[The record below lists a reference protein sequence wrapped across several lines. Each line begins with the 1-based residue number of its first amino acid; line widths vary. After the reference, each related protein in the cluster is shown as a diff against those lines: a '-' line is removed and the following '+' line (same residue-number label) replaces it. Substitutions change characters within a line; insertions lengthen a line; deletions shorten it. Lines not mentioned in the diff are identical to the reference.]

1 METTPK
7 TLSSFSKIIELTM
20 IKKNYRLQL
29 AKMLKLYKEYSTDEA
44 MLIVESDKDTLEVG
58 DEVFVETEEG
68 VTPAQDGEYNDT
80 VNNKIYVVAGG
91 TITEIREKE
100 QENNAE
106 EGNQEGNQEGSQE
119 ENMEN
124 NEGSDNGSDN
134 GNSQDGT
141 GSTSEMETENET
153 LKAENEA
160 LKSKVAELEATVS
173 DLEDQIAA
181 YKAKEEETEPSAEE
195 AEKFASM
202 KPKTELEKKL
212 ETAKLLMKAIK

>member
-1 METTPK
+1 
-7 TLSSFSKIIELTM
+7 M
-20 IKKNYRLQL
+20 INKGYRLQL
-29 AKMLKLYKEYSTDEA
+29 AKMLKLYKEVSTNEAVLVAEADE
-44 MLIVESDKDTLEVG
+44 IEVG
-58 DEVFVETEEG
+58 TEVFVEGEEG
-68 VTPAQDGEYNDT
+68 MTPAPDGEYTDS
-80 VNNKIYVVAGG
+80 VENKIYVVAGG

-100 QENNAE
+100 QENNVE
-106 EGNQEGNQEGSQE
+106 EGNQEGNQE

-134 GNSQDGT
+134 GNSQDGS

-181 YKAKEEETEPSAEE
+181 YKAKEEETEAPAAEE
-195 AEKFASM
+195 AEKFSKQTGNKA
-202 KPKTELEKKL
+202 LDKKL
-212 ETAKLLMKAIK
+212 AAAKVILNAIK

>member
-1 METTPK
+1 
-7 TLSSFSKIIELTM
+7 M
-20 IKKNYRLQL
+20 INKGYRLQL
-29 AKMLKLYKEYSTDEA
+29 AKMLKLYKEVSTNEAVLVAEADEF
-44 MLIVESDKDTLEVG
+44 EVG
-58 DEVFVETEEG
+58 TEVFVESEEG
-68 VTPAQDGEYNDT
+68 MTPAPDGEYTDS
-80 VNNKIYVVAGG
+80 VENKIYVVSGG

-141 GSTSEMETENET
+141 GSTSEMETENEA

-160 LKSKVAELEATVS
+160 LKAKVAELEATVS
-173 DLEDQIAA
+173 DLEDQVAA
-181 YKAKEEETEPSAEE
+181 YKAKEEETEPA
-195 AEKFASM
+195 ADDVEKFS
-202 KPKTELEKKL
+202 KTGNKALDKKL
-212 ETAKLLMKAIK
+212 AAAKVILNAIK

>member
-1 METTPK
+1 
-7 TLSSFSKIIELTM
+7 M
-20 IKKNYRLQL
+20 INKGYRLQL
-29 AKMLKLYKEYSTDEA
+29 AKLLKLYKEVTTEEATLIAEADE
-44 MLIVESDKDTLEVG
+44 IEVG
-58 DEVFVETEEG
+58 TEVFVESEEG
-68 VTPAQDGEYNDT
+68 MTPAPDGEYTDS
-80 VNNKIYVVAGG
+80 VENKIYVVAGG

-134 GNSQDGT
+134 GNSQDGS

-160 LKSKVAELEATVS
+160 LKAKVAELEATVS
-173 DLEDQIAA
+173 DLEDQVAA
-181 YKAKEEETEPSAEE
+181 YKAKEEETEPA
-195 AEKFASM
+195 ADDVEKFS
-202 KPKTELEKKL
+202 KTGNKALDKKL
-212 ETAKLLMKAIK
+212 AAAKVILNAIK